1 MKESC
6 RLFREFTMSNNKTI
20 AVETLS
26 ICERGNY
33 QAPSGATVELR
44 EAIAAARAGTK
55 LYRPNDFAAL
65 SVTPNGAVPR
75 IEVTDETTAE
85 AARRL
90 VERENLK
97 GVVALNFASARSV
110 GGGFLG
116 GAKAQEEDL
125 CRCSALYVCLEPQRP
140 YYDANRAEKSV
151 LYTDHAI
158 YSPEVPFFRDDS
170 YALLERPFSVSII
183 TMPAPNS
190 RELERYPEAAARL
203 SETFHARTLKV
214 LHLAAAQGH
223 RTLVLGAWGCGA
235 FRNDP
240 VLVADAFAA
249 ALGQTRGSFDRVV
262 FAIYERVTDGPNRT
276 AFRRKFG

>member
-6 RLFREFTMSNNKTI
+6 RLFKEFTMSNNKTI
-20 AVETLS
+20 AVTLS
-26 ICERGNY
+26 ICERGSY

-44 EAIAAARAGTK
+44 EAIAAARNGTR

-65 SVTPNGAVPR
+65 SVTPGGAVPR

-90 VERENLK
+90 IERENAK
-97 GVVALNFASARSV
+97 RVVALNFASARSV
-110 GGGFLG
+110 GGGFLA

-125 CRCSALYVCLEPQRP
+125 CRCSSLYVCLEPHRG
-140 YYDANRAEKSV
+140 YYDANRAVKSV

-158 YSPEVPFFRDDS
+158 YSPEVPFFRDDA
-170 YALLERPFSVSII
+170 YTLLERPFTVSII

-190 RELERYPEAAARL
+190 RELDRYPEAAARL
-203 SETFHARTLKV
+203 SDTFHARTLKV

-249 ALGQTRGSFDRVV
+249 ALERTRGSFDRVV
-262 FAIYERVTDGPNRT
+262 FAIYERSENGPNRT
-276 AFRRKFG
+276 TFRKRFG